1 MVGGQTVTVTYEGK
15 TDTFK
20 VTVKEAATRGGDPE
34 GWTLLADFSFNGE
47 PAEGEGF
54 TGGEAEAKGTYTLVD
69 HEGNG
74 KALKLNGTSQF
85 LTVTKKDG
93 SSLLT
98 GMDEVEVSFQMK
110 PSMSATTG
118 ILCSSEYE

>member
-1 MVGGQTVTVTYEGK
+1 
-15 TDTFK
+15 
-20 VTVKEAATRGGDPE
+20 
-34 GWTLLADFSFNGE
+34 
-47 PAEGEGF
+47 
-54 TGGEAEAKGTYTLVD
+54 YTLVD

-110 PSMSATTG
+110 PSTSATNWGFFAAPNTNEQKYQQEHYIG
-118 ILCSSEYE
+118 VVNISGTVNAERYNNSGA

>member
-1 MVGGQTVTVTYEGK
+1 M
-15 TDTFK
+15 
-20 VTVKEAATRGGDPE
+20 
-34 GWTLLADFSFNGE
+34 ADFSFNEE

-74 KALKLNGTSQF
+74 KALKLNGTDQF
-85 LTVTKKDG
+85 LTVTKEDG

-98 GMDEVEVSFQMK
+98 GMDEVEVCFQMN
-110 PSMSATTG
+110 PSTRAEVSAG
-118 ILCSSEYE
+118 ALYWRC